1 MNNTPTYK
9 AGIKPT
15 EQSGILRNP
24 DFSEKI
30 LSMTAD
36 TMFIFTND
44 GICREIELQ
53 TDRWFLQKTDSI
65 IGKNIFDLLPL
76 ETALVLKNNFT
87 KVVKTGEISTDNYEL
102 KISGKNY
109 FFKCII
115 YKFSEELILCQ
126 YRDIT
131 QRILLKNR
139 LEIMNHKL
147 QEIEKVAQISQWNYN
162 TNLKQFQYSGF
173 SGALATDTETK
184 FISLEKYLEIVHPVD
199 RRLFK
204 SFMEN
209 GMQLFSNDQIVYRV
223 ILDKKTFHFRFKKIN
238 SSYEDGMKF
247 LNGYIQNITD
257 IVQKKHELEIVTRAV
272 ENSTDY
278 IFAMK
283 SDGQLVFGNRKY
295 KEFNHLKNDIDIT
308 DYNFFENKNNHSNKS
323 KWQDIIFQLT
333 STNQTI
339 NFVEAIPI
347 PNKPEIIAFDC
358 TSYLVQDS
366 NGDNLIWTFGKDI
379 TERVNYEKQVK
390 ELNQIM
396 STVLKNIPMS
406 ISVKDVKDDF
416 KYIFSNRIG
425 DEFHWGIK
433 DGMIGKT
440 DFEIFSDDVAEKMRS
455 EDLVN
460 MKSKG
465 ENRKIIEDIDEYGA
479 KQIRDQLRIIVKDE
493 TRPLLIS
500 IERDITKDKKMEQ
513 DLINAKEKA
522 EESDKLKSAFIANI
536 SHEIRTPLNAIVG
549 FSRIIAETD
558 NIDERQ
564 SYFSIVDENNSRL
577 LGLINEILDISKI
590 ESGIVEFEYE
600 PMSIYALCQDIFQ
613 TNSLKCAK
621 ETQLILEV
629 CDQNLLIKS
638 DKGRLAQVFNNLIG
652 NAIKYTRQGCISFG
666 YSQKPKHIEFYV
678 KDTGLGIDNEK
689 IDSVFDRFIKADNY
703 TQGTGLGLSI
713 CKSIIEKM
721 GGTITVTSTKD
732 VGSSFSFTLP
742 ICSIVKHVSDK
753 NTEHCGDENNQRK
766 NGLILVAEDTDSNY
780 ILLDAMIGNEFTLKR
795 ARNGLDAVNMYEELQ
810 PDLILMDIKMPT
822 MNGLDATKI
831 IRTISTEVPIIAL
844 SAFAFDED
852 REKSFESG
860 CNDFLSK
867 PFKKKFL
874 IDIIGKY
881 LK

>member
-1 MNNTPTYK
+1 MNKAQSIK
-9 AGIKPT
+9 AGKTTP
-15 EQSGILRNP
+15 EHSGILHNS
-24 DFSEKI
+24 DYSDKI

-36 TMFIFTND
+36 TMFIFTNE
-44 GICREIELQ
+44 GICQEIDLH
-53 TDRWFLQKTDSI
+53 TDRWFLQDTDSI
-65 IGKNIFDLLPL
+65 IGKNIFELLPL
-76 ETALVLKNNFT
+76 ETAIILKKNFA
-87 KVVKTGEISTDNYEL
+87 KVVKTGEVSTDNYEL
-102 KISGKNY
+102 IISGKNY

-115 YKFSEELILCQ
+115 CKFSEDLILCQ

-162 TNLKQFQYSGF
+162 SNLKQFQYSGF
-173 SGALATDTETK
+173 SGALANGSDTK
-184 FISLEKYLEIVHPVD
+184 FISLEKYLEYVHPVD

-204 SFMEN
+204 SFVEN
-209 GMQLFSNDQIVYRV
+209 GMQLFSNDQIVFRV
-223 ILDKKTFHFRFKKIN
+223 ILNKKIFHFRFKKIN
-238 SSYEDGMKF
+238 TSYEDGMKF

-257 IVQKKHELEIVTRAV
+257 IVQKKHELEIVTLAV

-283 SDGQLVFGNRKY
+283 SDGQLIFANRKY
-295 KEFNHLKNDIDIT
+295 KEFNQLKNDSSIT
-308 DYNFFENKNNHSNKS
+308 EYNFFEITDNHSNKS
-323 KWQDIIFQLT
+323 KWQDIIYQLT
-333 STNQTI
+333 STNQTL
-339 NFVEAIPI
+339 NFVETVPI

-366 NGDNLIWTFGKDI
+366 NGENLIWTFGKDI
-379 TERVNYEKQVK
+379 TERVTYEKQVK
-390 ELNQIM
+390 EMNQIM

-406 ISVKDVKDDF
+406 ISVKDVNDDF

-425 DEFHWGIK
+425 DEFHWGVK

-440 DFEIFSDDVAEKMRS
+440 DFEIFPQDVAKKMRT

-460 MKSKG
+460 IKNKG

-493 TRPLLIS
+493 SRPLLIS

-513 DLINAKEKA
+513 ELISAKEKA

-536 SHEIRTPLNAIVG
+536 SHEIRTPLNAIIG

-558 NIDERQ
+558 NSEERQ
-564 SYFSIVDENNSRL
+564 SYYSIVDENNSRL

-600 PMSIYALCQDIFQ
+600 PMSIYSLCQDIVQ

-621 ETQLILEV
+621 DTKLILEN

-652 NAIKYTRQGCISFG
+652 NAIKYTKQGCISIG
-666 YSQKPKHIEFYV
+666 YIEKTNHIEFYV
-678 KDTGLGIDNEK
+678 KDSGVGIDNEK
-689 IDSVFDRFIKADNY
+689 LDRVFDRFIKADNY
-703 TQGTGLGLSI
+703 SQGTGLGLSI

-721 GGTITVTSTKD
+721 GGTIAVTSTKD
-732 VGSSFSFTLP
+732 VGSCFTFTMP
-742 ICSIVKHVSDK
+742 ANCIVKHSVKTS
-753 NTEHCGDENNQRK
+753 NQSEDENNTKK

-780 ILLDAMIGNEFTLKR
+780 ILLDAMIGNEYTLKR
-795 ARNGLDAVNMYEELQ
+795 AKNGLDAVNMFEELN
-810 PDLILMDIKMPT
+810 PDLILMDIKMPI
-822 MNGLDATKI
+822 MDGLDATKI
-831 IRTISTEVPIIAL
+831 IRTISTDVPIIAL
-844 SAFAFDED
+844 SAFAFED
-852 REKSFESG
+852 DMNKSFESG
-860 CNDFLSK
+860 CTEFLSK
-867 PFKKKFL
+867 PFKKRVL
-874 IDIIGKY
+874 IDIICKY

>member
-1 MNNTPTYK
+1 MDNTKRNK
-9 AGIKPT
+9 AGIISH
-15 EQSGILRNP
+15 EHSGLLHNP
-24 DFSEKI
+24 DYSDKI

-44 GICREIELQ
+44 GVCLEIDLH
-53 TDRWFLQKTDSI
+53 TDRWFLQDTDSI
-65 IGKNIFDLLPL
+65 IGKNIFELLPS
-76 ETALVLKNNFT
+76 ETALALKSNFT
-87 KVVKTGEISTDNYEL
+87 KVITTGEKSTDNYEL

-131 QRILLKNR
+131 QRILLKKR
-139 LEIMNHKL
+139 LEIMNEKL

-162 TNLKQFQYSGF
+162 SNLKKFQYSGF
-173 SGALATDTETK
+173 SGALATDSETK
-184 FISLEKYLEIVHPVD
+184 YISLEKYLEYVHPVD

-204 SFMEN
+204 SFMDN
-209 GMQLFSNDQIVYRV
+209 GMQMFSNNQIVYRA
-223 ILDKKTFHFRFKKIN
+223 ILNKKIFHLRFKNIN
-238 SSYEDGMKF
+238 SYIENGMTF

-257 IVQKKHELEIVTRAV
+257 IVHKKHELEIVTLAV

-283 SDGQLVFGNRKY
+283 SDGQLIFGNRKY
-295 KEFNHLKNDIDIT
+295 KEFNQLKSDADIT
-308 DYNFFENKNNHSNKS
+308 DHNFFEIKNSHTNKS
-323 KWQDIIFQLT
+323 KWQDIIYQLT
-333 STNQTI
+333 STNQSI

-347 PNKPEIIAFDC
+347 PNKPDIIAFDC

-379 TERVNYEKQVK
+379 TERVHYEKQVK

-406 ISVKDVKDDF
+406 ISVKDVNDDF

-425 DEFHWGIK
+425 DEFHWGVK

-440 DFEIFSDDVAEKMRS
+440 DFEIFAEDVAEKMRT

-460 MKSKG
+460 IKRKG
-465 ENRKIIEDIDEYGA
+465 ENRKIIEDIDEFGA
-479 KQIRDQLRIIVKDE
+479 KQIRDQLRIIVKDDS
-493 TRPLLIS
+493 RPLLIS

-513 DLINAKEKA
+513 DLISAKEKA
-522 EESDKLKSAFIANI
+522 EESDKLKSAFVANI

-558 NIDERQ
+558 NSDERQ

-590 ESGIVEFEYE
+590 ESGIVEFDYE

-621 ETQLILEV
+621 DTQLIFED
-629 CDQNLLIKS
+629 CDQNLLIQS

-652 NAIKYTRQGCISFG
+652 NAIKYTKQGCISIG
-666 YSQKPKHIEFYV
+666 YLEKPKQIEFYV
-678 KDTGLGIDNEK
+678 KDSGDGIDNEK
-689 IDSVFDRFIKADNY
+689 IDRVFDRFIKADSY
-703 TQGTGLGLSI
+703 SQGTGLGLSI

-721 GGTITVTSTKD
+721 GGTISVTSTKNE
-732 VGSSFSFTLP
+732 GSCFTFTLP
-742 ICSIVKHVSDK
+742 ASCIVKHSDK
-753 NTEHCGDENNQRK
+753 NSDHTGDENNTKK
-766 NGLILVAEDTDSNY
+766 NGLILVAEDTDSNF

-795 ARNGLDAVNMYEELQ
+795 ARNGLEAVNMFEELH
-810 PDLILMDIKMPT
+810 PDIILMDIKMPI

-831 IRTISTEVPIIAL
+831 IRTLSTEVPIIAL
-844 SAFAFDED
+844 SAFAFEED
-852 REKSFESG
+852 RDKSFEMG

-867 PFKKKFL
+867 PFKKRVL
-874 IDIIGKY
+874 VDIISKY